1 MKDYTSTTHDTD
13 SFLQTKNLNLDTDV
27 TRIIACLVVLLNA
40 GASPNFDE
48 IEFEM
53 AHEREGIQTAF
64 GRLAYSTA
72 LHCLFGNICCL
83 RPHTDSDA
91 LRPQA
96 DSDTTKEVKDM
107 LQQWISNIPKII
119 EMSSSVNAIVIVGL
133 HKYKHSTIIILS
145 GYRPSHSMSGSAS
158 YFNKSENVFTSNPI
172 NRDMSKNA

>member
-1 MKDYTSTTHDTD
+1 MIQIHSSK
-13 SFLQTKNLNLDTDV
+13 
-27 TRIIACLVVLLNA
+27 IACLVVLLNS

-96 DSDTTKEVKDM
+96 
-107 LQQWISNIPKII
+107 
-119 EMSSSVNAIVIVGL
+119 
-133 HKYKHSTIIILS
+133 YKHSTIIILS
-145 GYRPSHSMSGSAS
+145 GYRPSHSMSGSAP

-172 NRDMSKNA
+172 NRDMSKNTLKKRCQYSILKSCQRKMDRILKLPLPMSLKNEILDGFILNVV